1 MYLRLVRFRLGPG
14 ARSTAEK
21 LADEFVPA
29 IKAQNG
35 CSECVFIADDD
46 AGEYG
51 IVVHWDSK
59 EDADAA
65 AAAMVLVCRMRWLTL
80 PKNRRACDFLKYTNR
95 KSRLKQIQRPNKN
108 AVS

>member
-1 MYLRLVRFRLGPG
+1 MYVRIVRFTLGQG

-35 CSECVFIADDD
+35 CSECVFITDDD

-51 IVVHWDSK
+51 IVVLWDSK
-59 EDADAA
+59 DNADAA
-65 AAAMVLVCRMRWLTL
+65 AAVIGPRLSQALADITDEPASMKLFEVYE
-80 PKNRRACDFLKYTNR
+80 PKE
-95 KSRLKQIQRPNKN
+95 
-108 AVS
+108 